1 MAQYEKYL
9 WEILVPT
16 VSNHGK
22 PFRTKQHKIWDKFVR
37 QVTDGLTIMSPNIK
51 GEWISDDQ
59 IFTDRMIPVRI
70 YCTHE
75 EIREIAKYTKE
86 FYEQEAIM
94 YYCIS
99 TNIYIYK

>member
-1 MAQYEKYL
+1 MEMENKYL

-22 PFRTKQHKIWDKFVR
+22 PFRTKQHRIWDKFVR
-37 QVTDGLTIMSPNIK
+37 QITGGLTIMSPNIK
-51 GEWISDDQ
+51 GEWISDDG

-70 YCTHE
+70 YCTQE
-75 EIREIAKYTKE
+75 QIIEIAKHTKQ
-86 FYEQEAIM
+86 FYGQEAVM

-99 TNIYIYK
+99 SEIYIYK